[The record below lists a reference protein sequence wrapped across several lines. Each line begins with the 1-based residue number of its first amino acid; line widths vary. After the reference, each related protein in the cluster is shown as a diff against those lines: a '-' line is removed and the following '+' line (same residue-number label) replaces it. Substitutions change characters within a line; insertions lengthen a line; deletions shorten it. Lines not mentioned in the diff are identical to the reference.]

1 MKHNEIGNEQ
11 LNEETEE
18 EDLDDSAAS
27 SKFDEK

>member
-11 LNEETEE
+11 LNEEIEE
-18 EDLDDSAAS
+18 ENLDDPAAS